1 MQDSLAGKQVLLVA
15 PQFFGYE
22 KEIHAELERRGAQV
36 DFIMDRPFQS
46 AFLKAVTK
54 VRPELV
60 IQIADRF
67 YASELQR
74 LGNKAYDLVFVISG
88 QTLSTKTLQ
97 RWRQSLPTACFILYM
112 WDSFANRPRARDNLI
127 HFDHAYTFDRQDA
140 AQYGIGFRPLFFSP
154 GFEAPSTSDSRY
166 DISFVGT
173 AHTDR
178 YAVASAVRQ
187 ALPASTRV
195 FFYLYLQAKW
205 VYWVYKLINPAFA
218 KAQFSD
224 FRFDP
229 LMKAQVQEIFRDSRI
244 ILDIEHPEQ
253 TGLTMRTLE
262 TLGAQKKLI
271 TTNTS
276 IRDYDFYSAANICII
291 DRKQPVIAADFL
303 TSDYQ
308 PVNAIIY
315 QKYRIKGWLDELV
328 SQMNRTKA

>member
-67 YASELQR
+67 YVQELSR

-97 RWRQSLPTACFILYM
+97 TWRRKLPCACFILYM

-140 AQYGIGFRPLFFSP
+140 VQYGIGFRPLFFSP
-154 GFEAPSTSDSRY
+154 GFEVPSSTDSRY

-178 YAVASAVRQ
+178 YAVASGVRQ
-187 ALPASTRV
+187 ALPANARV

-205 VYWVYKLINPAFA
+205 VYWVYKLINRAFA
-218 KAQFSD
+218 SAKFSD

-229 LMKAQVQEIFRDSRI
+229 LSKAQVQEIFRDSRI

-271 TTNTS
+271 TTNSS
-276 IRDYDFYSAANICII
+276 IRDYDFYNTDNICII
-291 DRKQPVIAADFL
+291 DRKRPVIPESFL
-303 TSDYQ
+303 ARDYQ
-308 PVNAIIY
+308 PISAVTY
-315 QKYRIKGWLDELV
+315 QTYRLAGWLDELL
-328 SQMNRTKA
+328 SRTERTKT